1 MKSGRE
7 ARNVKIVNIHME
19 GGAQF
24 LGSYLNYLKHLANPC
39 STSCAINYISGADCL
54 AFSNL

>member
-1 MKSGRE
+1 
-7 ARNVKIVNIHME
+7 ME

-24 LGSYLNYLKHLANPC
+24 LGSYLNYLKHLANPYG
-39 STSCAINYISGADCL
+39 TSCAINYISGADCL